1 MTTKPMPLAVALA
14 QREQADRDVRASL
27 EAALEQEPA
36 QLQLTLSMILTN
48 IRSTQ
53 RSGWTDGGR
62 ASLGRAAELCK
73 AALGVE

>member
-1 MTTKPMPLAVALA
+1 MTTKPMSLAVALA
-14 QREQADRDVRASL
+14 QREQAERDVQMAL
-27 EAALEQEPA
+27 DAALEQEPA
-36 QLQLTLSMILTN
+36 QMQLTLSMILTN

-62 ASLGRAAELCK
+62 ASLSRAAELCK

>member
-1 MTTKPMPLAVALA
+1 MTIKPMSLAVALA
-14 QREQADRDVRASL
+14 QREQAERDVQMAL
-27 EAALEQEPA
+27 DAALEQEPA
-36 QLQLTLSMILTN
+36 QMQLTLSMILTN

-62 ASLGRAAELCK
+62 ASLSRAAELCK